1 MPVPTAFSFLA
12 CVQTRLLSLKVGPVL
27 TCVHE
32 LGIREGRSLSLQSLL
47 AWRAKAAISAN
58 SEVGSQQLS
67 DRERDPVTGMGNP
80 KTRLE
85 LSPPVPPDGVG
96 GRELEEL
103 LVGRAGQEGA
113 HQSKARAVQS
123 LLGGQQSNSCSS
135 HSSRNLKV
143 KSHIIHPSELSSQTV
158 NS

>member
-1 MPVPTAFSFLA
+1 M
-12 CVQTRLLSLKVGPVL
+12 L

-67 DRERDPVTGMGNP
+67 DGERDPVTGRGNP

-96 GRELEEL
+96 GREVEEL
-103 LVGRAGQEGA
+103 LVGRAGQGR
-113 HQSKARAVQS
+113 K
-123 LLGGQQSNSCSS
+123 G
-135 HSSRNLKV
+135 
-143 KSHIIHPSELSSQTV
+143 HIRIRQGLYSPSWEDSSQTLALPTLQDT
-158 NS
+158 